1 MDIIKARDACVKNW
15 QENEAAER
23 ARDVSISPDDCEFCK
38 LYFFTWDVSNKC
50 VGCPV
55 MAKTGKIKCFDSPY
69 DAASQA
75 YENWCDGSGT
85 REEFQECA
93 AAEVEF
99 LKELNLETE

>member
-1 MDIIKARDACVKNW
+1 MDIIKARDACVKHW
-15 QENEAAER
+15 QENEVAAR
-23 ARDVSISPDDCEFCK
+23 AGDVSISPGDCEFCK
-38 LYFFTWDVSNKC
+38 LYFFTEESKKC

-69 DAASQA
+69 DAAWQA
-75 YENWCDGSGT
+75 YENWRGGSGT
-85 REEFQECA
+85 REEFHECA